1 MENMDNVQQV
11 ISWSSTKN
19 SNGTFTAKVR
29 SSDFGI
35 SVQHASFDAPTRAR
49 AVTKAKKCVL
59 YIKAL
64 NPDSSGRFSFEKRNA
79 LYNIPTT

>member
-1 MENMDNVQQV
+1 MQNMDNVQQV
-11 ISWSSTKN
+11 ISWTSTKN
-19 SNGTFTAKVR
+19 ADGTFTAKVR

-35 SVQHASFDAPTRAR
+35 SVQHASFDAPTRAG

-64 NPDSSGRFSFEKRNA
+64 NPTCLGIFSVEKRNA
-79 LYNIPTT
+79 LYNITE